1 LEISLEVAAAI
12 AGAAMAA
19 GFAWGKAKTR
29 AVGSERP
36 SQSGPRDS
44 AHTSLGEKA
53 QEALLRAIVDN
64 APMAVLVYGET
75 GKISFSNREAR
86 LLFAEGNA
94 LDGENFLRL
103 IEHAPEALRAGLIR
117 NSDALF
123 SVEGEGQIETFSLA
137 RRELEFAGEPQT
149 LLMVKELTPELGRQ
163 EVDVWKKVIR
173 IINHELNNSLAP
185 ILSMVHTA
193 RFIAKDPEQLHK
205 LDRVFETIEE
215 RAKHLAAFLEG
226 YARFARL
233 PRPRPESVSWVKFL
247 DSVRALYPDVVL
259 AEAPSGVAYFD
270 VGQIQQVLIN
280 LLKNAYEA
288 SPDNA
293 VVELNARATSDGASI
308 LSVCDRGQGMTDEV
322 LQSALV
328 PFFTTKGTGTG
339 LGLALAREIV
349 EAHKGRLSVARR
361 EGGGI
366 EVSCWLPGSA
376 ATAPPHTSRLTL
388 TRG

>member
-1 LEISLEVAAAI
+1 LDISLELAAVV

-19 GFAWGKAKTR
+19 GFAWGKALGAARSPERQSQTASR
-29 AVGSERP
+29 A
-36 SQSGPRDS
+36 SGEHS
-44 AHTSLGEKA
+44 AGDKAHEK
-53 QEALLRAIVDN
+53 LLRAIVDN

-86 LLFAEGNA
+86 LLFSEGNP

-103 IEHAPEALRAGLIR
+103 LEHAQPALRAGLIR
-117 NSDALF
+117 QSDALF

-137 RRELEFAGEPQT
+137 RRELQFGGEPQT

-193 RFIAKDPEQLHK
+193 RFIAKDPEQLPK

-233 PRPRPESVSWVKFL
+233 PRPRPESVSWGKFL
-247 DSVRALYPDVVL
+247 DGVRGLYPDLKV
-259 AEAPSGVAYFD
+259 AEAPTNAGYFD

-280 LLKNAYEA
+280 LLKNAFEA
-288 SPDNA
+288 SADPTS
-293 VVELNARATSDGASI
+293 VELGIRTTADGATL
-308 LSVCDRGQGMTDEV
+308 LSVSDRGQGMTDEV
-322 LQSALV
+322 LKSALV
-328 PFFTTKGTGTG
+328 PFFTTKETGTG

-349 EAHKGRLSVARR
+349 EAHRGRLSIARR
-361 EGGGI
+361 DGGGI

-376 ATAPPHTSRLTL
+376 ATAPPHTTTLTL